1 MKHTK
6 VSSTEKKKNSSHRV
20 KKKKISALHVRK
32 KILHLLKSPTPRHF
46 SDGPSL
52 IGQYEPSHART
63 LMAFFTANKKNLGGS
78 CVLI

>member
-20 KKKKISALHVRK
+20 KKKKDFRLTCK
-32 KILHLLKSPTPRHF
+32 KKDPASLKIPNPRHF